1 MDATSPRIPPVAPDA
16 FTDEQRELVGE
27 WSSMNFTRVIVSHPE
42 LFRVLV
48 PLIAKLIPGSS
59 LPPRDR
65 EILVL
70 RTLTLCDEVYEMTHH
85 VAIARSAGM
94 TDAEIEMA
102 RTGSVG
108 LASFDR
114 TLMKAAEELSRDR
127 YVGDETWRDLGKRY
141 SAVELMEVVALVGA
155 YTMMAMVT
163 KNYGISLEDPETF
176 DSFAQVR
183 KYT

>member
-1 MDATSPRIPPVAPDA
+1 MNATSPRIPPVDPNS

-27 WSSMNFTRVIVSHPE
+27 WSTMNFARVIVKHPQ
-42 LFRVLV
+42 LYRVLI

-70 RTLTLCDEVYEMTHH
+70 RTLTLCDEVYEATHH

-94 TDAEIEMA
+94 TDAEIRMA
-102 RTGSVG
+102 RSGSAD
-108 LASFDR
+108 LASPDR
-114 TLMKAAEELSRDR
+114 LLVTAAEELFRDR
-127 YVGDETWRDLGKRY
+127 RVSDEVWRDLAARY
-141 SAVELMEVVALVGA
+141 SQVELMEIVALVGA
-155 YTMMAMVT
+155 YTMMAIVT
-163 KNYGISLEDPETF
+163 KNYDIALEDPETF
-176 DSFAQVR
+176 DGFAKVR